1 VGRVDKPITRRD
13 FLKLTGKV
21 GALIGLGA
29 GLGSVVGSCE
39 EPPDVT
45 NTLATI
51 VGAETTAET
60 SSSVERGREIRV
72 GVVSARTGSLA
83 LFGKADDWWIEYA
96 GIACPEGVIC
106 EDRRLHRFLF
116 AVEDSG
122 SDPDAAAAAA
132 ESLIAEAAV
141 DMITC
146 SGSASLVNAVADRA
160 ETLGCPC
167 LSSFHQWRPFVF
179 RGDEQ
184 PEAPYKW
191 TYAHAVGLE
200 DIAANYVAMWEQV
213 ATNRKVGL
221 VITDDDESS
230 LWVDSSTGL
239 PSMLEGFGYEIVLP
253 ALSLPGTDDF
263 TGHISEF
270 SKSGCE
276 ICCAVMSAE
285 DLLTLWRQSLQ
296 LEYEPKVVT
305 AGRAL
310 RFPHVLEAMGTRA
323 RNFTAES
330 LWQPD
335 WPYVDSLTGSSAEE
349 LAEDYM
355 TRTGQQWIAPLAQYA
370 KFEWMADVFKRVID
384 LDSKEEVARQV
395 GMTKLDT
402 CLGPI
407 DFTSPVGTAEAG
419 TGTRPSENVC
429 KAPVA
434 GAQWVGGGV
443 PKLRPA
449 TVANSGWSEVPV
461 ANTVQLM
468 TYE

>member
-1 VGRVDKPITRRD
+1 MGRVDKPMTRRA
-13 FLKLTGKV
+13 FLTLTGKV
-21 GALIGLGA
+21 GALFGLGA
-29 GLGSVVGSCE
+29 GLGSVVGSCR
-39 EPPDVT
+39 EPPDASDT
-45 NTLATI
+45 IATI
-51 VGAETTAET
+51 VGAQTTAET
-60 SSSVERGREIRV
+60 RSSVEIGREIRV
-72 GVVSARTGSLA
+72 GVVSARTGPLA

-96 GIACPEGVIC
+96 GIACPEGLIC
-106 EDRRLHRFLF
+106 EDRKLHQLLF

-122 SDPDAAAAAA
+122 SDPAAAAAVA
-132 ESLIAEAAV
+132 NSLISEAAV
-141 DMITC
+141 DVITC
-146 SGSASLVNAVADRA
+146 SGSANLVNAVADRA

-179 RGDEQ
+179 RGDQQ
-184 PEAPYKW
+184 PETPFKW

-200 DIAANYVAMWEQV
+200 DIVANYVAMWEQV

-221 VITDDDESS
+221 VVTDDDEGS
-230 LWVDSSTGL
+230 LWVESSTGL
-239 PSMLEGFGYEIVLP
+239 PSMLEGLGYEIVLP
-253 ALSLPGTDDF
+253 APSSPGADDF
-263 TGHISEF
+263 AGHISEF
-270 SKSGCE
+270 IKSGCE

-285 DLLTLWRQSLQ
+285 DLLSFWRQSSQ

-310 RFPHVLEAMGTRA
+310 RFPHVLEAMGSSA

-355 TRTGQQWIAPLAQYA
+355 TRTGEQWITPLAQYA
-370 KFEWMADVFKRVID
+370 KFEWMADVFKRVTD
-384 LDSKEEVARQV
+384 LDSKEEVVRQV
-395 GMTKLDT
+395 RTTKLDI

-407 DFTSPVGTAEAG
+407 DFTSPVGTAG
-419 TGTRPSENVC
+419 PGKGTRPSQNVC

-443 PKLRPA
+443 VKPRPA
-449 TVANSGWSEVPV
+449 TVANSAWPEVAV
-461 ANTVQLM
+461 ADTVKPM
-468 TYE
+468 SYE